1 MPEQESRASRYIS
14 VCLFP
19 WLVKS
24 AMRGIVS
31 ERDSRQS
38 GGCVRQWHLSPQ
50 LTVKT
55 CCSTPLA
62 LASLASCHSWADGRR
77 GRVYPAPE
85 QGLRLRTGE
94 EGMGWRKKTRC
105 VLQNNVPSR
114 TNTRDENIHLNLQ
127 HHNRW
132 REFTNLELFV
142 NTPGGQ
148 LLFHGRYFFLQFC
161 WSNKIDSDE
170 SVVVVK

>member
-1 MPEQESRASRYIS
+1 MTCEKCHAWDRKREGQS
-14 VCLFP
+14 
-19 WLVKS
+19 
-24 AMRGIVS
+24 S
-31 ERDSRQS
+31 ERRVCAPVTPVTTTYCEDLLLNTSS
-38 GGCVRQWHLSPQ
+38 TSLTSLMPQ
-50 LTVKT
+50 L
-55 CCSTPLA
+55 
-62 LASLASCHSWADGRR
+62 GRWEA

-94 EGMGWRKKTRC
+94 ESMGWRKKTRC

-148 LLFHGRYFFLQFC
+148 LLFHGRCFFLQFC